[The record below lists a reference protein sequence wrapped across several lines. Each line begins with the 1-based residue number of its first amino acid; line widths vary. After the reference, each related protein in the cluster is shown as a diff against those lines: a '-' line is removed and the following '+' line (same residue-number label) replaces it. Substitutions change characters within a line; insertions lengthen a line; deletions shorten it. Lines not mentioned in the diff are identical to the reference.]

1 MSSRM
6 YYVYMYIDLDDI
18 PFYIGKGK
26 GRRYNISCSEETK
39 RNISEA
45 KLRGYEERKTE
56 KIKLDK
62 MG

>member
-1 MSSRM
+1 
-6 YYVYMYIDLDDI
+6 MYIDLDDI